1 MNHVRRRGTAR
12 SPRTRFI
19 AAATVVAMTLTMLT
33 ATPGTS
39 SAQTIAQTRAE
50 IAALSATLAQQQR
63 TSETTANAYDAAQ
76 VQLATITVNAKRL
89 ERYEKRKRASIG
101 VTSQQLVT
109 AVVRAY
115 VLGAAAAQTIFL
127 FDHPVTSSDAR
138 TIYENQAI
146 GNLTKIRKRL
156 QDEKR
161 SLDSTIA
168 QLAAQRIQAHHQE
181 NTMRDLL
188 HQNIRNEAQTQATLT
203 AVTQSLKKQII
214 AYEIQVG
221 TAAAKVRDVA
231 QEQSAVAAASAVGGQ
246 SAANLVLAAIQAAT
260 PPVVTVTGTPAGSAA
275 GRAALAAAVSQIGV
289 PYVWGGETPG
299 QGFDCSGLVQWAWAR
314 AGFTIPRT
322 TETQWPALRHVPLSQ
337 LQPGD
342 LLFYYNLDGDHLVDH
357 VVMYAGSGPWG
368 TNTIIAAA
376 SAGTRISFAPL
387 FTFGL
392 VGAARP

>member
-12 SPRTRFI
+12 SLKARFI
-19 AAATVVAMTLTMLT
+19 TAMTVVAMVTTTLSS
-33 ATPGTS
+33 TS

-63 TSETTANAYDAAQ
+63 TSESTANAYDAAK
-76 VQLATITVNAKRL
+76 VQFATITVNVKRL
-89 ERYEKRKRASIG
+89 EGREAIKRTAIAA
-101 VTSQQLVT
+101 TSRQLVS

-115 VLGAAAAQTIFL
+115 VFGAAVAQTLSL
-127 FDHPVTSSDAR
+127 FDQPVTSSDAR
-138 TIYENQAI
+138 TEYQNQAI
-146 GNLTKIRKRL
+146 GNLTKIRTRF
-156 QDEKR
+156 QNEKH

-168 QLAAQRIQAHHQE
+168 QLAAQRIQAHQQE

-188 HQNIRNEAQTQATLT
+188 QQNIRNEASTQATLT

-221 TAAAKVRDVA
+221 TAAAKVRDVT
-231 QEQSAVAAASAVGGQ
+231 QEQAAVAAASAVGGQ

-260 PPVVTVTGTPAGSAA
+260 PPVITGGTAGSAA

-299 QGFDCSGLVQWAWAR
+299 RGFDCSGLVQWAWAR
-314 AGFTIPRT
+314 AGFQIPRT
-322 TETQWPALRHVPLSQ
+322 TETQWPALRHIPLNQ

-376 SAGTRISFAPL
+376 SAGTRISYAPI

-392 VGAARP
+392 IGAARP

>member
-12 SPRTRFI
+12 SLQTRLI
-19 AAATVVAMTLTMLT
+19 AVLAGVAMATVTL
-33 ATPGTS
+33 PVTS
-39 SAQTIAQTRAE
+39 GAQTIAQTRAE

-63 TSETTANAYDAAQ
+63 TSETTANAYDAAK
-76 VQLATITVNAKRL
+76 VQFATITVNVKRL
-89 ERYEKRKRASIG
+89 EARETLKRAAIAT
-101 VTSQQLVT
+101 TSQQLVT

-115 VLGAAAAQTIFL
+115 VLGAAVAQAISL
-127 FDHPVTSSDAR
+127 FDQPVTSSDAR
-138 TIYENQAI
+138 TEYQNQAI
-146 GNLTKIRKRL
+146 GDLAKIKARF
-156 QDEKR
+156 QNEKR

-168 QLAAQRIQAHHQE
+168 QLAAQRLQAHQQE

-188 HQNIRNEAQTQATLT
+188 HQNIRNEASTQATLT

-231 QEQSAVAAASAVGGQ
+231 QEQAAVAAASAVGGQ

-260 PPVVTVTGTPAGSAA
+260 PPIFTGGTAGSAA

-299 QGFDCSGLVQWAWAR
+299 KGFDCSGLVQWAWAR
-314 AGFTIPRT
+314 AGFQIPRT
-322 TETQWPALRHVPLSQ
+322 TETEWPALRHIPLSQ

-376 SAGTRISFAPL
+376 SAGTRISYAPI

>member
-12 SPRTRFI
+12 SLMTRFI
-19 AAATVVAMTLTMLT
+19 AAMAVVAMVTT
-33 ATPGTS
+33 ALPLNS

-63 TSETTANAYDAAQ
+63 TSESTANAYDAAK
-76 VQLATITVNAKRL
+76 VQFATITINVKRL
-89 ERYEKRKRASIG
+89 EGRETIKRAAIAA
-101 VTSQQLVT
+101 TSRQLVS

-115 VLGAAAAQTIFL
+115 VFAAAIAQTISL
-127 FDHPVTSSDAR
+127 FNQPVTSSDAR
-138 TIYENQAI
+138 TEYQNQAI
-146 GNLTKIRKRL
+146 GNLTKIRTRF

-168 QLAAQRIQAHHQE
+168 QLAAQRIQAHQQE

-188 HQNIRNEAQTQATLT
+188 QQNIRNEASTQATLT

-214 AYEIQVG
+214 AYEVQVG

-231 QEQSAVAAASAVGGQ
+231 QEQAAVAAASAVGGQ

-260 PPVVTVTGTPAGSAA
+260 PPIFTGGTAGSAA

-314 AGFTIPRT
+314 AGFQIPRT
-322 TETQWPALRHVPLSQ
+322 TETQWPALRHIPLSQ

-376 SAGTRISFAPL
+376 SAGTRISYAPI

-392 VGAARP
+392 IGAARP

>member
-260 PPVVTVTGTPAGSAA
+260 PPVVTVTGTTAGSAA
-275 GRAALAAAVSQIGV
+275 GRTALAAAVSQIGV

>member
-12 SPRTRFI
+12 SLMTRFI
-19 AAATVVAMTLTMLT
+19 AAMAVVAMVTT
-33 ATPGTS
+33 ALPLNS

-63 TSETTANAYDAAQ
+63 TSESTANAYDAAK
-76 VQLATITVNAKRL
+76 VQFTTITINVKRL
-89 ERYEKRKRASIG
+89 EGRETIKRAAIAA
-101 VTSQQLVT
+101 TSRQLVS

-115 VLGAAAAQTIFL
+115 VFAAAIAQTISL
-127 FDHPVTSSDAR
+127 FNQPVTSSDAR
-138 TIYENQAI
+138 TEYQNQAI
-146 GNLTKIRKRL
+146 GNLTKIRTRF

-168 QLAAQRIQAHHQE
+168 QLAAQRIQAHQQE

-188 HQNIRNEAQTQATLT
+188 QQNIRNEASTQATLT

-214 AYEIQVG
+214 AYEVQVG

-231 QEQSAVAAASAVGGQ
+231 QEQAAVAAASAVGGQ

-260 PPVVTVTGTPAGSAA
+260 PPIFTGGTAGSAA

-314 AGFTIPRT
+314 AGFQIPRT
-322 TETQWPALRHVPLSQ
+322 TETQWPALRHIPLSQ

-376 SAGTRISFAPL
+376 SAGTRISYAPI

-392 VGAARP
+392 IGAARP

>member
-12 SPRTRFI
+12 SLKTRFI
-19 AAATVVAMTLTMLT
+19 AAMAVVAMVTTTLPLT
-33 ATPGTS
+33 S
-39 SAQTIAQTRAE
+39 NAQTIAQTRAE

-63 TSETTANAYDAAQ
+63 TSESTANAYDAAK
-76 VQLATITVNAKRL
+76 VQFATITLNVKRL
-89 ERYEKRKRASIG
+89 EGRETIKRTAIAA
-101 VTSQQLVT
+101 TSRQLVN

-115 VLGAAAAQTIFL
+115 VFGAAVAQTIAL
-127 FDHPVTSSDAR
+127 FNQPVTLSDAR
-138 TIYENQAI
+138 TEYENQAI
-146 GNLTKIRKRL
+146 GNLTKIRTRF

-168 QLAAQRIQAHHQE
+168 QLAAQRIQAHQQE

-188 HQNIRNEAQTQATLT
+188 QQNIRNEASTQATLT

-231 QEQSAVAAASAVGGQ
+231 QEQAAVAAASAVGGQ

-260 PPVVTVTGTPAGSAA
+260 PPIFTGGTAGSAA

-314 AGFTIPRT
+314 AGFQIPRT
-322 TETQWPALRHVPLSQ
+322 TETQWPALRHIPLSQ

-376 SAGTRISFAPL
+376 SAGTRISYAPI

-392 VGAARP
+392 IGAARP

>member
-12 SPRTRFI
+12 SLKTRFL
-19 AAATVVAMTLTMLT
+19 AAMMVVAMTTTTLSS
-33 ATPGTS
+33 TS

-63 TSETTANAYDAAQ
+63 TSESTANAYDAAK
-76 VQLATITVNAKRL
+76 VQFATITINVKRL
-89 ERYEKRKRASIG
+89 EGRETLKRASIAT
-101 VTSQQLVT
+101 TSRQLVR

-115 VLGAAAAQTIFL
+115 VFGAAVAQTIAL
-127 FDHPVTSSDAR
+127 FNQPVTLSDAR
-138 TIYENQAI
+138 TEYENQAI
-146 GNLTKIRKRL
+146 GNLTKIRTRF

-168 QLAAQRIQAHHQE
+168 QLAAQRIQAHQQE

-188 HQNIRNEAQTQATLT
+188 QQNIRNEASTQATLT

-231 QEQSAVAAASAVGGQ
+231 QEQAAVAAASAVGGQ

-260 PPVVTVTGTPAGSAA
+260 PPIFTGGTAGSAA

-314 AGFTIPRT
+314 AGFQIPRT
-322 TETQWPALRHVPLSQ
+322 TETQWPALRHIPLSQ

-376 SAGTRISFAPL
+376 SAGTRISYAPI

-392 VGAARP
+392 IGAARP

>member
-1 MNHVRRRGTAR
+1 MNRVRRRGTAR
-12 SPRTRFI
+12 SMINRFFTVLVT
-19 AAATVVAMTLTMLT
+19 AAMTATVLAS
-33 ATPGTS
+33 PS

-63 TSETTANAYDAAQ
+63 TSETTANAYDAAK
-76 VQLATITVNAKRL
+76 VQFANITTNVKRL
-89 ERYEKRKRASIG
+89 EGRETLKRAAIL
-101 VTSQQLVT
+101 VTSHQLVK

-115 VLGAAAAQTIFL
+115 VLGSADAQAIAL
-127 FDHPVTSSDAR
+127 FDQSITTSGAR
-138 TIYENQAI
+138 TVYQDQAI
-146 GNLTKIRKRL
+146 GNLTHIRQRYRH
-156 QDEKR
+156 EKR

-168 QLAAQRIQAHHQE
+168 QLAAQRLQAHQQE

-188 HQNIRNEAQTQATLT
+188 AQNIRNEATTQATLT
-203 AVTQSLKKQII
+203 AVTKSLKQQII
-214 AYEIQVG
+214 TYEVQVG
-221 TAAAKVRDVA
+221 AAAAKVRDVA
-231 QEQSAVAAASAVGGQ
+231 QEQAAVSAAASVGGQ

-260 PPVVTVTGTPAGSAA
+260 PPIFTGGTAGSAA
-275 GRAALAAAVSQIGV
+275 GRAALAAAISQIGV

-299 QGFDCSGLVQWAWAR
+299 KGFDCSGLVQWAWAK

-322 TETQWPALRHVPLSQ
+322 TETEWPALRHIPLSQ

-376 SAGTRISFAPL
+376 SAGTRISFAPI

-392 VGAARP
+392 IGAARP

>member
-12 SPRTRFI
+12 SLMTRFI
-19 AAATVVAMTLTMLT
+19 AAMAVVAMVTT
-33 ATPGTS
+33 ALPMNS

-63 TSETTANAYDAAQ
+63 TSESTANAYDAAK
-76 VQLATITVNAKRL
+76 VQFTTITINVKRL
-89 ERYEKRKRASIG
+89 EGRETIKRAAIAA
-101 VTSQQLVT
+101 TSRQLVS

-115 VLGAAAAQTIFL
+115 VFAAAIAQTISL
-127 FDHPVTSSDAR
+127 FNQPVTSSDAR
-138 TIYENQAI
+138 TEYQNQAI
-146 GNLTKIRKRL
+146 GNLTKIRTRF

-168 QLAAQRIQAHHQE
+168 QLAAQRIQAHQQE

-188 HQNIRNEAQTQATLT
+188 QQNIRNEASTQATLT

-214 AYEIQVG
+214 AYEVQVG

-231 QEQSAVAAASAVGGQ
+231 QEQAAVAAASAVGGQ

-260 PPVVTVTGTPAGSAA
+260 PPIFTGGTAGSAA

-314 AGFTIPRT
+314 AGFQIPRT
-322 TETQWPALRHVPLSQ
+322 TETQWPALRHIPLSQ

-376 SAGTRISFAPL
+376 SAGTRISYAPI

-392 VGAARP
+392 IGAARP

>member
-1 MNHVRRRGTAR
+1 MT
-12 SPRTRFI
+12 
-19 AAATVVAMTLTMLT
+19 AAALVVAMTLTTLT
-33 ATPGTS
+33 TLPGTS
-39 SAQTIAQTRAE
+39 GAQTIAQTRAE

-76 VQLATITVNAKRL
+76 VQLATITANAKRL

-260 PPVVTVTGTPAGSAA
+260 PPVVTVTGTTAGSAA

>member
-12 SPRTRFI
+12 SLMTRFI
-19 AAATVVAMTLTMLT
+19 AAMAVVAMVTT
-33 ATPGTS
+33 ALPLNS

-63 TSETTANAYDAAQ
+63 TSESTANAYDAAK
-76 VQLATITVNAKRL
+76 VQFTTITINVKRL
-89 ERYEKRKRASIG
+89 EGRETIKRAAIAA
-101 VTSQQLVT
+101 TSRQLVS

-115 VLGAAAAQTIFL
+115 VFAAAIAQTISL
-127 FDHPVTSSDAR
+127 FNQPVTSSDAR
-138 TIYENQAI
+138 TEYQNQAI
-146 GNLTKIRKRL
+146 GNLTKIRTRF

-168 QLAAQRIQAHHQE
+168 QLAAQRIQAHQQE

-188 HQNIRNEAQTQATLT
+188 QQNIRNEASTQATLT

-214 AYEIQVG
+214 AYEVQVG

-231 QEQSAVAAASAVGGQ
+231 QEQAAVAAASAVGGQ

-260 PPVVTVTGTPAGSAA
+260 PPIFTGGTAGSAA

-299 QGFDCSGLVQWAWAR
+299 RGFDCSGLVQWAWAR
-314 AGFTIPRT
+314 AGFQIPRT
-322 TETQWPALRHVPLSQ
+322 TETQWPALRHIPLSQ

-376 SAGTRISFAPL
+376 SAGTRISYAPI

-392 VGAARP
+392 IGAARP

>member
-12 SPRTRFI
+12 SLKTRFI
-19 AAATVVAMTLTMLT
+19 AAVTTVVMAT
-33 ATPGTS
+33 ATLPVSAG
-39 SAQTIAQTRAE
+39 AQTIAQTRAE

-63 TSETTANAYDAAQ
+63 TSESTANAYDAAK
-76 VQLATITVNAKRL
+76 VEFANITINVKRL
-89 ERYEKRKRASIG
+89 ERRETQKRGAIA

-115 VLGAAAAQTIFL
+115 VLGAAAAQAISL
-127 FDHPVTSSDAR
+127 FDQPVTSSDAR
-138 TIYENQAI
+138 TEYQNQAI
-146 GNLTKIRKRL
+146 GNLTKIRARL
-156 QDEKR
+156 QDEKH

-168 QLAAQRIQAHHQE
+168 QLAAQRIQAHQQE

-188 HQNIRNEAQTQATLT
+188 QQNIRNEASTQATLT

-214 AYEIQVG
+214 AYEVQVG

-231 QEQSAVAAASAVGGQ
+231 QEQAAVAAAAAVGGQ

-260 PPVVTVTGTPAGSAA
+260 PPIFTGGTAGSAA

-299 QGFDCSGLVQWAWAR
+299 RGFDCSGLVQWAWAR
-314 AGFTIPRT
+314 AGFQIPRT
-322 TETQWPALRHVPLSQ
+322 TETEWPALRHVPLSQ

-376 SAGTRISFAPL
+376 SAGTRISYAPI

-392 VGAARP
+392 IGAARP

>member
-12 SPRTRFI
+12 SLKTRFI
-19 AAATVVAMTLTMLT
+19 AAMAVIAMFTTTLPL
-33 ATPGTS
+33 TS

-63 TSETTANAYDAAQ
+63 TSESTANTYDAAK
-76 VQLATITVNAKRL
+76 VQFATITINVKRL
-89 ERYEKRKRASIG
+89 EGRETIKRAAIAA
-101 VTSQQLVT
+101 TSRQLVS

-115 VLGAAAAQTIFL
+115 VFGAAVAQTISL
-127 FDHPVTSSDAR
+127 FDQPVTSSDAR
-138 TIYENQAI
+138 TEYQNQAI
-146 GNLTKIRKRL
+146 GNLTKIRTRF

-168 QLAAQRIQAHHQE
+168 QLAAQRIQAHQQE

-188 HQNIRNEAQTQATLT
+188 QQNIRNEASTQATLT

-214 AYEIQVG
+214 NYEVQVG
-221 TAAAKVRDVA
+221 TAAAKVRDVS
-231 QEQSAVAAASAVGGQ
+231 QEQAAVAAASAVGGQ

-260 PPVVTVTGTPAGSAA
+260 PPIFTGGTAGSAA

-314 AGFTIPRT
+314 AGFQIPRT
-322 TETQWPALRHVPLSQ
+322 TETQWPALRHIPLSQ

-376 SAGTRISFAPL
+376 SAGTRISYAPI

-392 VGAARP
+392 IGAARP